1 MLVLSKH
8 KLVFLHIP
16 KNAGSY
22 IKNSLKMNFNALRRR
37 PLFDYSSSLI
47 SRLAKYA
54 TKTPSSFLLLQ
65 VKDEYTQLRAINR
78 AKNGHATSQDFID
91 YSTDS
96 GDYCFLFVW
105 RDPVKRLISFYN
117 YVKIKPFHYLFD
129 DANRSDSVSDFLMLL
144 DDKYGSI
151 KLPSQYSFIKHAIEN
166 PKHSAVGLCQEN
178 LRDDLNKL
186 RKHFPHLLITSP
198 QSIVNATRPE
208 SVNSGTYNI
217 ISRYCHSDLNFC
229 FKDYRIN

>member
-1 MLVLSKH
+1 MLVLSTH

-22 IKNSLKMNFNALRRR
+22 IKNSLKANFNALRRR

-47 SRLAKYA
+47 SRLAKYI

-91 YSTDS
+91 YSTDPNNYS
-96 GDYCFLFVW
+96 FLFVW

-117 YVKIKPFHYLFD
+117 YVKIKPYHYLYD
-129 DANRSDSVSDFLMLL
+129 DANKVNSVVDFLMLL

-151 KLPSQYSFIKHAIEN
+151 KLPSQYSYIKDAIEN
-166 PKHSAVGLCQEN
+166 PKHSVIGLCQSN
-178 LRDDLNKL
+178 LVDDLNKL
-186 RKHFPHLLITSP
+186 KRRFPSLQVTPP
-198 QSIVNATRPE
+198 QRIVNSTKPE
-208 SVNSGTYNI
+208 SVNFADYNN
-217 ISRYCHSDLNFC
+217 ISKYCHLDLNFC
-229 FKDYRIN
+229 FRDYQIN